1 MLIFYLCQT
10 IVMMNLNIDITK
22 KQRNEIE
29 RIVTNWTNYLE
40 SVPPTSDAVKVHR
53 CFGANSSIV
62 RKDDF
67 NKKLRTVVDEMRVW
81 LDVTAPAAPKT
92 SRRPGNWS

>member
-1 MLIFYLCQT
+1 MI
-10 IVMMNLNIDITK
+10 NSKIDITN
-22 KQRNEIE
+22 KQRKEIE

-67 NKKLRTVVDEMRVW
+67 NKKLRAVVDEMRVW
-81 LDVTAPAAPKT
+81 LDVTAPAASKT
-92 SRRPGNWS
+92 SRRQGTVRNACQTKSPV

>member
-1 MLIFYLCQT
+1 MSNCGMI
-10 IVMMNLNIDITK
+10 NSKIDITN
-22 KQRNEIE
+22 KQRKEME
-29 RIVTNWTNYLE
+29 RIVRNWTNYLE

>member
-1 MLIFYLCQT
+1 
-10 IVMMNLNIDITK
+10 MMNLNIDITNR
-22 KQRNEIE
+22 QRKEME
-29 RIVTNWTNYLE
+29 RIVRNWTNYLE

-67 NKKLRTVVDEMRVW
+67 NKKLRTVVDEMRGW
-81 LDVTAPAAPKT
+81 LDVTGPAAPRT
-92 SRRPGNWS
+92 TRRPGDWA

>member
-1 MLIFYLCQT
+1 
-10 IVMMNLNIDITK
+10 MMNLNIDITK
-22 KQRNEIE
+22 TQRTEIE

-81 LDVTAPAAPKT
+81 LDATSPVASKT
-92 SRRPGNWS
+92 SHRPGNWA

>member
-1 MLIFYLCQT
+1 M
-10 IVMMNLNIDITK
+10 
-22 KQRNEIE
+22 E

>member
-1 MLIFYLCQT
+1 
-10 IVMMNLNIDITK
+10 MMNLNIDITK
-22 KQRNEIE
+22 TQRTEIE

-81 LDVTAPAAPKT
+81 LDATSHAASKT
-92 SRRPGNWS
+92 SHRPGNWA

>member
-1 MLIFYLCQT
+1 MI
-10 IVMMNLNIDITK
+10 NSKIDMTN
-22 KQRNEIE
+22 KQRNEVA
-29 RIVTNWTNYLE
+29 RIVTNWANYLE

-67 NKKLRTVVDEMRVW
+67 NKKLRTVVDEMRGW
-81 LDVTAPAAPKT
+81 LDVTGPAAPRT
-92 SRRPGNWS
+92 TRRPGDWA

>member
-1 MLIFYLCQT
+1 MI
-10 IVMMNLNIDITK
+10 NSKIDITNR
-22 KQRNEIE
+22 QRKEME
-29 RIVTNWTNYLE
+29 RIVRNWTNYLE

-67 NKKLRTVVDEMRVW
+67 NKKLRTVVDEMRQRPRQAVA
-81 LDVTAPAAPKT
+81 LGTGRNAHQAQSPA
-92 SRRPGNWS
+92 